1 MNTLTYCLFV
11 RCGPQ
16 HQAQAHH
23 AVEFARAL
31 LQAGHVIERVFFYQQ
46 GVLTASQLRTPPQG
60 ELDITSAWQS
70 LQTEHNLVLDV
81 CIAAALQHGILNQ
94 EEADRYEKSAANLAS
109 GFQLAGLG
117 QLASAS
123 VTCDRLVSFGGGL

>member
-1 MNTLTYCLFV
+1 MTTLTYCLFV

-16 HQAQAHH
+16 HQAHAHH

-31 LQAGHVIERVFFYQQ
+31 LQAGHQIERVFFYQQ
-46 GVLTASQLRTPPQG
+46 GVLTASDLRTPPQG
-60 ELDITSAWQS
+60 ELDITVAWQH
-70 LQTEHNLVLDV
+70 LQQQHALQLDV
-81 CIAAALQHGILNQ
+81 CIAAALQHGILNA
-94 EEADRYEKSAANLAS
+94 EEAERYDKSGANLAH

-117 QLASAS
+117 QLASAT